1 MRRIIL
7 MVLKCIYIV
16 PYWFWNICRFA
27 RDTKEETYSLKTK
40 YEFIRGI
47 VKKVNRAGRVD
58 IVSSG
63 LENIPEEDGFIM
75 YPNHQ
80 GMYDMLAVIETLSRP
95 YAVVFKIEVEN
106 IILLKQIK
114 EALHYIPMDRSD
126 MKQSMK
132 VILEV
137 AKRVKA
143 GENFLIFAEG
153 TRSRKGNEI
162 QSFKAGAF
170 KAATKS
176 KAPIVPVAL
185 INSFEPFDKKTIKP
199 VTVQVLYLKPLYY
212 EEYAEMNTTEIA
224 LEVERRIKEAISL
237 HCSQSLEC
245 K

>member
-1 MRRIIL
+1 
-7 MVLKCIYIV
+7 
-16 PYWFWNICRFA
+16 
-27 RDTKEETYSLKTK
+27 
-40 YEFIRGI
+40 
-47 VKKVNRAGRVD
+47 
-58 IVSSG
+58 
-63 LENIPEEDGFIM
+63 
-75 YPNHQ
+75 
-80 GMYDMLAVIETLSRP
+80 MLAVIETLSRP

-199 VTVQVLYLKPLYY
+199 VTVQVHYLKPLYY

>member
-1 MRRIIL
+1 MRRIL
-7 MVLKCIYIV
+7 MMVLKMLYKV
-16 PYWFWNICRFA
+16 PYWFYKICQMA
-27 RDTKEETYSLKTK
+27 KDTGEEKFSLEEK
-40 YEFIRGI
+40 YRLIRHI
-47 VKKVNRAGRVD
+47 VIEANQAGNVQ

-63 LENIPEEDGFIM
+63 QENIPEKDGFIL

-80 GMYDMLAVIETLSRP
+80 GMYDMLAVIETLERP

-114 EALHYIPMDRSD
+114 EALHYLPMDRSD
-126 MKQSMK
+126 LKQSMK

-137 AKRVKA
+137 AKRVKQ

-153 TRSRKGNEI
+153 TRSKKGNEI
-162 QSFKAGAF
+162 QTFKAGAF

-185 INSFEPFDKKTIKP
+185 LDSFEPFDSHSVKP
-199 VTVQVLYLKPLYY
+199 VTVQVHYLKPMYY

-224 LEVERRIKEAISL
+224 LEVEKRIREAIAQ
-237 HCSQSLEC
+237 HV
-245 K
+245 